1 MLEYF
6 LFICL
11 FLEQNY
17 DNDLINEINLRYFW
31 RSNRIN

>member
-6 LFICL
+6 LFIYL
-11 FLEQNY
+11 FFKQNH
-17 DNDLINEINLRYFW
+17 DNDLINEINLHYFW

>member
-11 FLEQNY
+11 FLEQDH